1 MDGMVFAIIGGVVV
15 LVLILMVSSYLAA
28 KRRREAIENLAQSL
42 GLEFQPTVSPE
53 TMSWLTEVAYF
64 SRGHSHQILNHLSG
78 GTDETE
84 IHILDFHY
92 TIGSGKN
99 ASHKRQTVVALVSA
113 ALDVPGFD
121 LAPESIF
128 TRFSEWFGVQDID
141 FESHPEFSDKFMLQA
156 TDEDGVRQFMDR
168 PLMDFFCK
176 TSDIYLNVR
185 RGFLCLYR
193 PDKLMAPEQWK
204 DLMGEGFAAYQALVE
219 RMAR

>member
-1 MDGMVFAIIGGVVV
+1 MDWLAFAVIGGVVAV
-15 LVLILMVSSYLAA
+15 VLILVATSHLAA

-78 GTDETE
+78 GTDETA

-99 ASHKRQTVVALVSA
+99 ASHKRQTVVALASA
-113 ALDVPGFD
+113 ALEVPGFD

-156 TDEDGVRQFMDR
+156 TNEETVRQFMDQ

-176 TSDIYLNVR
+176 TPDIYLNVR

-193 PDKLMAPEQWK
+193 PDKLVPPEQCK